1 MTTQTAKPRLYEKFQ
16 GEVLPELMKRH
27 GISNKLAAP
36 RLQKVVISM
45 GVGEAKE
52 NKGLIDAAA
61 ADLTLIAGQKC
72 QLTTA
77 RVSVSNFRLRE
88 GMPIGCRVTL
98 RGDRMWEFVDRL
110 ISVVVPRIKDFRGLK
125 AKFDGRGNYS
135 MGLED
140 QSVFPEIDLDRIKH
154 HQGMNITFVTSAG
167 DDAVGRELLEGLG
180 MPFRKSGKKA

>member
-1 MTTQTAKPRLYEKFQ
+1 MTTETAKPRLYEKFQ
-16 GEVLPELMKRH
+16 SDVLPGLMSKH
-27 GISNKLAAP
+27 NIKNVLAAP
-36 RLQKVVISM
+36 RLTKVVISM

-61 ADLTLIAGQKC
+61 TDLTLIAGQKC

-125 AKFDGRGNYS
+125 SKLDGGGNYS
-135 MGLED
+135 MGLDD
-140 QSVFPEIDLDRIKH
+140 QLVFPEIDLDRVKH
-154 HQGMNITFVTSAG
+154 HQGMNITFVTTA
-167 DDAVGRELLEGLG
+167 DNDALGRELLEGLG